1 MASKPNGRGGSRPGA
16 GRKPKAKPAEI
27 KPEKNQTPP
36 EPSRRGGARP
46 GAGRKPKAKPEELVP
61 RPKAAVTKRLEP
73 QAHGGALRRSKEEQ
87 VEIAERDMLTLLKDI
102 ALGRIEASGLQVRAA
117 IAAVQYTHTKKGDGG
132 KKDERADAAKKVASK
147 FAPSAPPRLVSNGGK
162 KI

>member
-1 MASKPNGRGGSRPGA
+1 M
-16 GRKPKAKPAEI
+16 
-27 KPEKNQTPP
+27 Q
-36 EPSRRGGARP
+36 
-46 GAGRKPKAKPEELVP
+46 

-73 QAHGGALRRSKEEQ
+73 QAHGGALKRSKEEP

-132 KKDERADAAKKVASK
+132 KKEERAGAAKKVASK
-147 FAPSAPPRLVSNGGK
+147 FAPSAPPRLVSSGGK